1 MKDRGFSKQFNIN
14 LRGDLIDLSTPKVM
28 GVLNLTPDSF
38 YDGGA
43 HNELELAM
51 LQVEKMIA
59 SEVDIIDVGGHSTK
73 PMAEPVSEEEELKRV
88 VGVIQQIR
96 LRFPNLYISV
106 DTFRACVAQKAVE
119 LGADIINDVSAGKLD
134 PKMIPYVLE
143 NKIPYIAMHMRGTPS
158 TMMQLNQYEDVVLD
172 VVKELSQ
179 ITQQFKMNG
188 HHQLILDPGFGFAKD
203 LQQNYKLLN
212 GLEQLHLL
220 DCPILVGVSR
230 KSMIYKLLDIQPDQA
245 LNGTTA
251 INTIALLKGA
261 SILRVHDVEEAVQV
275 VKIVEAMRSN
285 H

>member
-51 LQVEKMIA
+51 RQVEKMIA
-59 SEVDIIDVGGHSTK
+59 SGVDIIDVGGHSTK